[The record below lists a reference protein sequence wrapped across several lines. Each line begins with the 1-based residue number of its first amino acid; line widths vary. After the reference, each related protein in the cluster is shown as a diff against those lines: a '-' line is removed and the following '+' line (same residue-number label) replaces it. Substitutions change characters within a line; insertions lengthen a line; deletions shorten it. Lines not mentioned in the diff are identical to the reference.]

1 MILFMLVGIPILAVV
16 FLLGVQKLEG
26 LCDET
31 WL

>member
-1 MILFMLVGIPILAVV
+1 MIIFLLVVIPVLTML
-16 FLLGVQKLEG
+16 FLLGVNKLEG

>member
-1 MILFMLVGIPILAVV
+1 MLIFLLVV
-16 FLLGVQKLEG
+16 TPLLTALFLLGVNKLEG